1 MRIFGRQSIIQS
13 EPIEGMFMPTYDKDV
28 LKGLR
33 PIERHWVL
41 QKLAGLSDSQACI
54 NCGQDPSAY
63 AHYPNLDKCRELID
77 DLFEAPLDAAI
88 ARLWTASEKAADVM
102 IKGLESKN
110 ERIAQAAAR
119 DIMDRLA
126 GRATVRLETSSDND
140 RVEQYL
146 ANLKRI
152 TDVFMGTAAEGQ
164 TGIVENPQVPALD
177 ASAGIPQLVGETEVG
192 GGWRAG
198 REEPLIGD
206 GDGVV
211 DLPEPA
217 RPLLDS
223 GA

>member
-1 MRIFGRQSIIQS
+1 
-13 EPIEGMFMPTYDKDV
+13 MPTYDKDA

-41 QKLAGLSDSQACI
+41 QKLAGISDAQASR
-54 NCGQDPSAY
+54 NCGLDIT
-63 AHYPNLDKCRELID
+63 AHYHFPNIEKCRELID

-88 ARLWTASEKAADVM
+88 ARLWTASEKAAEVM

-126 GRATVRLETSSDND
+126 GRATVRLETASDND

-152 TDVFMGTAAEGQ
+152 TDAFMAASPEGQ
-164 TGIVENPQVPALD
+164 AGIVENPQVPAID
-177 ASAGIPQLVGETEVG
+177 SPAVIPQLIGETEAG
-192 GGWRAG
+192 SRGRASG
-198 REEPLIGD
+198 EESFVGD

>member
-1 MRIFGRQSIIQS
+1 
-13 EPIEGMFMPTYDKDV
+13 MPGYDKDV

-41 QKLAGLSDSQACI
+41 QKLAGVSDTQASI
-54 NCGQDPSAY
+54 ACGVDPSAY
-63 AHYPNLDKCRELID
+63 FHFPNIAKCRELID
-77 DLFEAPLDAAI
+77 ELFDAPMEAAI
-88 ARLWTASEKAADVM
+88 ARLFSAGERAAEVM

-140 RVEQYL
+140 KVEQYL

-152 TDVFMGTAAEGQ
+152 TDVFMATTAEGQ
-164 TGIVENPQVPALD
+164 TGIVENPQVPALEPS
-177 ASAGIPQLVGETEVG
+177 ASLPQLIGEAEAGSG
-192 GGWRAG
+192 GREG
-198 REEPLIGD
+198 REESLVGD
-206 GDGVV
+206 GNGDVGI
-211 DLPEPA
+211 PEPA